1 MRENGKKAP
10 GRQCG
15 TDRGQDSEGLCF
27 ELRPFRS
34 GQNGRAMMAGMSTG
48 TDRDRITPEAKE

>member
-1 MRENGKKAP
+1 MREKGKKTP
-10 GRQCG
+10 GG
-15 TDRGQDSEGLCF
+15 NMEPPGGQDSEGVCR
-27 ELRPFRS
+27 ETRPFSR

>member
-1 MRENGKKAP
+1 MREKGKKTP
-10 GRQCG
+10 GG
-15 TDRGQDSEGLCF
+15 NMEPPGGQDSERLCF

-48 TDRDRITPEAKE
+48 TDRDRMTPEAKE

>member
-1 MRENGKKAP
+1 MRENGKKPP
-10 GRQCG
+10 GG
-15 TDRGQDSEGLCF
+15 NVEPPGGQDSERLCF

-48 TDRDRITPEAKE
+48 TDRERMTPEAKE